1 MGYGRGKQK
10 IRPLSGLAPKLWS
23 VTVSNSGA
31 LSSPSLR
38 SSASIP
44 FIQICL
50 IHFGFCQ
57 AKSPPLRRWS
67 SAQSSA
73 PPPKPAINS
82 LTRIRIGAPAD
93 RAPRSCSIGTSKV
106 TVNPACAGSLLLAR
120 EEISG
125 AARPLIASLPA
136 NAAESLACARLDAD
150 EKDSS
155 EKSSRKEPFFEARS
169 RLPGSAGRHRS
180 EFNSPVQRLR
190 MTDRYGSALSASSH
204 ALLAEAGTA

>member
-1 MGYGRGKQK
+1 M
-10 IRPLSGLAPKLWS
+10 
-23 VTVSNSGA
+23 A
-31 LSSPSLR
+31 LEQRAIKRSL
-38 SSASIP
+38 
-44 FIQICL
+44 
-50 IHFGFCQ
+50 H
-57 AKSPPLRRWS
+57 RR
-67 SAQSSA
+67 
-73 PPPKPAINS
+73 KPAINS
-82 LTRIRIGAPAD
+82 FTRIRIGAPAD
-93 RAPRSCSIGTSKV
+93 RAPRSCSIGASKV
-106 TVNPACAGSLLLAR
+106 TVNPACAGRLLLAR

-155 EKSSRKEPFFEARS
+155 EKSSRKKPVFEARS
-169 RLPGSAGRHRS
+169 RLRGSAGRHRS